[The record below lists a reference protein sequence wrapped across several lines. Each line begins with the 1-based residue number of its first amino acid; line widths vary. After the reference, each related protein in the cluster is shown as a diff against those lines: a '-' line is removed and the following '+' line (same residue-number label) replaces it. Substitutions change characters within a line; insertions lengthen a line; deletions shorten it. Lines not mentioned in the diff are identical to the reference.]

1 MSLNEDNY
9 ECYNYTY
16 AFDWPTVTESG
27 VLDIQEKTI
36 VAIFPEKLCNRSV
49 EPVPVQNINL
59 FLNQKLVFSYDWLPI
74 YTIFDIARVKSIFS
88 QLFWAFSQKAKIT
101 NTYLDSYN
109 YGKIY
114 DSESINIKGCGY
126 YLYCYQDSK
135 NTSLQIT
142 FDTISDAKEQ
152 NTKKVDLKIFIGKN
166 LVFCTKRDLESL
178 LNDNDFYYVTQ
189 FILLKLW
196 Q

>member
-1 MSLNEDNY
+1 MVNNEDSY

-36 VAIFPEKLCNRSV
+36 VAIFPEKTGNRPIDSV
-49 EPVPVQNINL
+49 PIQNINL

-74 YTIFDIARVKSIFS
+74 YTIFDVARVKSIFF
-88 QLFWAFSQKAKIT
+88 QLFGAFSQKAKIT
-101 NTYLDSYN
+101 SSYLDNYN

-114 DSESINIKGCGY
+114 NSESINIKKCGY
-126 YLYCYQDSK
+126 HLYCYQDSK

-142 FDTISDAKEQ
+142 LDTISVAKEQ
-152 NTKKVDLKIFIGKN
+152 NTKKID
-166 LVFCTKRDLESL
+166 
-178 LNDNDFYYVTQ
+178 
-189 FILLKLW
+189 
-196 Q
+196 

>member
-1 MSLNEDNY
+1 MVNNEDSY

-36 VAIFPEKLCNRSV
+36 VD
-49 EPVPVQNINL
+49 
-59 FLNQKLVFSYDWLPI
+59 QKLVFSYDWLPI
-74 YTIFDIARVKSIFS
+74 YTIFDVARVKSIFF
-88 QLFWAFSQKAKIT
+88 QLFGAFSQKAKIT
-101 NTYLDSYN
+101 SSYLDNYN

-114 DSESINIKGCGY
+114 NSESINIKKCGY
-126 YLYCYQDSK
+126 HLYCYQDSK

-142 FDTISDAKEQ
+142 LDTISVAKEQ
-152 NTKKVDLKIFIGKN
+152 NTKKIDLKIFIGKN
-166 LVFCTKRDLESL
+166 LVFCTERDLESL

>member
-1 MSLNEDNY
+1 MVNNDHSY

-36 VAIFPEKLCNRSV
+36 VV
-49 EPVPVQNINL
+49 
-59 FLNQKLVFSYDWLPI
+59 
-74 YTIFDIARVKSIFS
+74 ARVKSIFF
-88 QLFWAFSQKAKIT
+88 QLFWAFSQKTKIT
-101 NTYLDSYN
+101 DSYLDSYN

-114 DSESINIKGCGY
+114 DSESINIKRCGY
-126 YLYCYQDSK
+126 HLYCYQDSK

-142 FDTISDAKEQ
+142 FDPISVAKEQ

-166 LVFCTKRDLESL
+166 LVFCTERDLESL